1 MVGLTALSALML
13 IAFLLAIAYV
23 SYDTYNDKKMDTIE
37 KIFWIIMAFLLS
49 YIGLITYLI
58 MVKGLGRRILKKTD
72 EPE

>member
-1 MVGLTALSALML
+1 MVGLTAQSVLML

-49 YIGLITYLI
+49 YIGLVTYLI
-58 MVKGLGRRILKKTD
+58 MVKGLDRRILKKSD